1 MPGVGPGFGYQ
12 KRVRDRARVRVR
24 VRVRA
29 RVGARASV
37 GAEVTVAVDRVRV
50 TGAIELGVVA
60 GGRIRVRVT
69 QPIELGVVAGGRI
82 RVRVTQPIELGVVA
96 GVTRPIQLEDG
107 AGRPKSVEQVVQ
119 TTFDLRGPQAVVAAT
134 IR

>member
-69 QPIELGVVAGGRI
+69 QPIELGVVAG
-82 RVRVTQPIELGVVA
+82 
-96 GVTRPIQLEDG
+96 VTRPIQLEDG